1 MESRQRLIRGMLL
14 AGFGFALFFV
24 FEFLF
29 EWYRLE
35 EPAYAAVSWAGK
47 NNTKLV
53 DLLSPM
59 ARAYNNVLAM
69 LIATI
74 GLAIPLTANMHTP
87 KLIEMFLRDRINQVM
102 LIGFAFGAANVLFV
116 AYMVGPDFA
125 PMWAV
130 RFAVVFALA
139 GWALVIPY
147 FFYVVRFLDPSNI
160 LRRLK
165 EDICDTVDLGVQGG
179 DVEACQDIIHE
190 RLQQIGTIILK
201 STDRADRSVVLD
213 GIWSLKQVM
222 DYYGAKKSKLP
233 DGWYKVDRKDFVGL
247 SAEAIEIINDDKIWF
262 EHKVLHQLFLAYQG
276 ALPKSAD
283 AVSAISDA
291 TRVIASKIADRG
303 DERAL
308 TLNVRYF
315 NNFLREAIKRKDIHA
330 IYDLFYQYR
339 LLGLDAG
346 GKHPELLRQ
355 IARYFRVYSEV
366 AVTSGLPF
374 VPQIAA
380 FDLGWLVRHA
390 YEEKREA
397 ASAALTEELA
407 LDHMVGGKPIAL
419 VVKAKLA
426 LGGYFMGKELN
437 EEAERV
443 RKNLSNVP
451 ADLVASLGKDL
462 LQVQDRCFW
471 EVTDRQVNFEWMP
484 PERKEKVKSF
494 LDSMQPQTASQA

>member
-1 MESRQRLIRGMLL
+1 MLL
-14 AGFGFALFFV
+14 AGFLFALFFII
-24 FEFLF
+24 EFLF

-35 EPAYAAVSWAGK
+35 QPAMEAVSWAEK
-47 NNTKLV
+47 NNAKLV

-69 LIATI
+69 LVATI

-87 KLIEMFLRDRINQVM
+87 KLIEMFLRDRINQIM
-102 LIGFAFGAANVLFV
+102 LFGFAFGAANVLFV

-130 RFAVVFALA
+130 RFAVVFALL
-139 GWALVIPY
+139 GWVLVIPY

-165 EDICDTVDLGVQGG
+165 EEISATVDAGTQGE
-179 DVEACQDIIHE
+179 DVEQCQDVIHE
-190 RLQQIGTIILK
+190 RLQQIGTIVLK

-213 GIWSLKQVM
+213 GIWGLKQVM
-222 DYYGAKKSKLP
+222 DHYGAMKSKLP
-233 DGWYKVDRKDFVGL
+233 DGWFKVDRKDFVGL
-247 SAEAIEIINDDKIWF
+247 SAEAIEIINEDRIWF
-262 EHKVLHQLFLAYQG
+262 EHKVMHQLYLAYQG

-308 TLNVRYF
+308 TLTVRYF
-315 NNFLREAIKRKDIHA
+315 NNYLREAIKRKDIHA

-355 IARYFRVYSEV
+355 IARYFRVYSDV
-366 AVTSGLPF
+366 AVGSGLPF

-380 FDLGWLVRHA
+380 FDLAWLVRHA
-390 YEEKREA
+390 YDEQREA
-397 ASAALTEELA
+397 APDALAEELA
-407 LDHMVGGKPIAL
+407 MEHMAAGKPVAL

-426 LGGYFMGKELN
+426 LGGYFMGKNLEQ
-437 EEAERV
+437 EARRV
-443 RKNLSNVP
+443 RENLANVP
-451 ADLVASLGKDL
+451 ADALASIGESLM
-462 LQVQDRCFW
+462 QVKDRCFW
-471 EVTDRQVNFEWMP
+471 EVTDRQINFEWMP
-484 PERKEKVKSF
+484 QERRDKVKTF
-494 LDSMQPQTASQA
+494 LDSMQSQA